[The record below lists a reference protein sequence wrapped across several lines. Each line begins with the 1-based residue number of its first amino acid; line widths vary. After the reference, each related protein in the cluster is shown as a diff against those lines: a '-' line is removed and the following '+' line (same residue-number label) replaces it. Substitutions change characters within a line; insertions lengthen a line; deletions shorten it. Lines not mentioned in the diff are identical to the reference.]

1 MAISFLIKSRHG
13 NVHYF
18 RRRVP
23 DDLRRA
29 IGKNYL
35 VKSLHTCDRRMAII
49 LARGLAARTDQIFMK
64 LRDMAKKTPTDELVL
79 EYSLE
84 IELNDL
90 GRPSKIKVQAEPH
103 EQESVNAALAVALKN
118 TTVPAMATSNS
129 PVTSIGTRFY
139 DAIIEYFE
147 KAGLKPNSKATN
159 RSKLNHAQSYFGEHR
174 DVLSID
180 QKQLVEYA
188 THVTKTIEHETT
200 QGLYIQTL
208 AGFLGWHRIRAG
220 LPALTTKTLIPK
232 RKKPVT
238 ADRDSFTIEQMK
250 VLFANA
256 ARYRGSSP
264 HKFWVTVA
272 VAFLGCRLE
281 EVAQVNI
288 DTDLVHDEATDVWYF
303 RFDEQPDDDG
313 AVKKSIKKPTSWRY
327 APIHSCLVE
336 HGFISFLKEQRMSGA
351 TRPFEQEWKPRIVEA
366 EGIYKWSHYISRWG
380 GRELS
385 SLDAE
390 GRLQKGKL
398 GYFHSM
404 RHTFAR
410 LLEDASVSSELVEA
424 LSGRR
429 YGGTDQERYGKLKLN
444 HVRLSQQGVEAGLG
458 ELVTILDEVL
468 RNYQV
473 EQYP

>member
-1 MAISFLIKSRHG
+1 MAINFLIKSRHG

-29 IGKNYL
+29 IGKSYL
-35 VKSLHTCDRRMAII
+35 VKSLHTSDRRAAII
-49 LARGLAARTDQIFMK
+49 LARSLAAHTDQIFMK
-64 LRDMAKKTPTDELVL
+64 LRDMAKKTSDDELVL

-90 GRPSKIKVQAEPH
+90 GRPSKIKIQADPH
-103 EQESVNAALAVALKN
+103 EQESVNAALAVAMKN
-118 TTVPAMATSNS
+118 TTAAMAISNG
-129 PVTSIGTRFY
+129 PATSIGTRFSP
-139 DAIIEYFE
+139 AIVEYFE
-147 KAGLKPNSKATN
+147 RAGLKPNSKATN
-159 RSKLNHAQSYFGEHR
+159 RSKLNHAQAYFGEHR

-188 THVTKTIEHETT
+188 AHVTKTIEHETT

-238 ADRDSFTIEQMK
+238 ADRDSFTLEQMK

-256 ARYRGSSP
+256 AKYRNSSP

-281 EVAQVNI
+281 EIAQVNI
-288 DTDLVHDEATDVWYF
+288 DTDLVHDEANDIWYF

-313 AVKKSIKKPTSWRY
+313 AIKKSIKKPTSWRY
-327 APIHSCLVE
+327 APIHSCLVR
-336 HGFISFLKEQRMSGA
+336 HGFISFLKEQRASG
-351 TRPFEQEWKPRIVEA
+351 TNRPFEQEWKPRIVEA

-380 GRELS
+380 GREL
-385 SLDAE
+385 DALE
-390 GRLQKGKL
+390 VAGLLQKGKL

-404 RHTFAR
+404 RHTFAG
-410 LLEDASVSSELVEA
+410 LLSTEGVSSELIEA

-429 YGGTDQERYGKLKLN
+429 YGGTDQERYEKLKMN
-444 HVRLSQQGVEAGLG
+444 HVRLSQQGIEVGLRM
-458 ELVTILDEVL
+458 LVTVLDKEL
-468 RNYQV
+468 AA
-473 EQYP
+473 

>member
-13 NVHYF
+13 NIHYF

-29 IGKNYL
+29 IGKSYL
-35 VKSLHTCDRRMAII
+35 VKSLHTSDRRTAII

-64 LRDMAKKTPTDELVL
+64 LRDMAKKMPDDELVL

-90 GRPSKIKVQAEPH
+90 GMPSKIKVQAEPH
-103 EQESVNAALAVALKN
+103 EQESVNSAIAVAIKS
-118 TTVPAMATSNS
+118 TKTPAMAASNA
-129 PVTSIGTRFY
+129 PVTTIGTRFSA
-139 DAIIEYFE
+139 AIVEYFE

-159 RSKLNHAQSYFGEHR
+159 RSKLQHAQAYFGDHR

-188 THVTKTIEHETT
+188 AHVTKTIEHETT

-220 LPALTTKTLIPK
+220 LPALTTRTLIPR

-238 ADRDSFTIEQMK
+238 ADRDSFTLDQMK

-256 ARYRGSSP
+256 ARYRDSSP

-281 EVAQVNI
+281 EVAQVN
-288 DTDLVHDEATDVWYF
+288 T
-303 RFDEQPDDDG
+303 RFL
-313 AVKKSIKKPTSWRY
+313 A
-327 APIHSCLVE
+327 
-336 HGFISFLKEQRMSGA
+336 
-351 TRPFEQEWKPRIVEA
+351 
-366 EGIYKWSHYISRWG
+366 
-380 GRELS
+380 
-385 SLDAE
+385 
-390 GRLQKGKL
+390 
-398 GYFHSM
+398 
-404 RHTFAR
+404 
-410 LLEDASVSSELVEA
+410 
-424 LSGRR
+424 
-429 YGGTDQERYGKLKLN
+429 
-444 HVRLSQQGVEAGLG
+444 
-458 ELVTILDEVL
+458 
-468 RNYQV
+468 
-473 EQYP
+473 